1 MDRRSILKA
10 FSISGFV
17 ALGTGSV
24 MRQLLLS
31 KEQGIAA
38 VPVKP
43 LPPVVTD
50 SGPAVLPDMPQK
62 LAEIVEESSAATDFH
77 EVDAPQKLEQ
87 QVADLKAEIEVAET
101 DPHVKDYM
109 QKIRYFEGV
118 FEDDYLIPP
127 EEFKMVQSTLKHMGR
142 VQRTIGHG
150 NFNLISF
157 DQMIKYGRNFS
168 QVGEFTKV
176 ELEYLEQ
183 LFFADANQYGFFG
196 EKVMPGLTDKIPSR
210 ELLKIPKTGHY
221 LFKGKSLALYEKLRK
236 DVGEDIFLTSGI
248 RSTVKQMY
256 LFMSKVVQA
265 EGNMSKASRSLAPPG
280 YSYHAVGDFDVGK
293 IGFGYKN
300 FTEDFAQTD
309 VYKRLQDLG
318 YISIRYT
325 DDNRFGVRYEP
336 WHIQVV

>member
-17 ALGTGSV
+17 ALGSGSV
-24 MRQLLLS
+24 MRQLFLGNNQAGPVIS
-31 KEQGIAA
+31 TDQAESQIGKAA
-38 VPVKP
+38 PEVPE
-43 LPPVVTD
+43 
-50 SGPAVLPDMPQK
+50 K
-62 LAEIVEESSAATDFH
+62 LVEIVEEHASSADFH
-77 EVDAPQKLEQ
+77 EVSAPQKVEQ
-87 QVADLKAEIEVAET
+87 QVADLKAEIEAAES

-118 FEDDYLIPP
+118 FEDDYFLS
-127 EEFKMVQSTLKHMGR
+127 EQEFKLVKDTLKHLGK

-150 NFNLISF
+150 NFNLLNF
-157 DQMIKYGRNFS
+157 DQMVKYGRNFS
-168 QVGEFTKV
+168 QVGEFSRI
-176 ELEYLEQ
+176 ELDFLEQ
-183 LFFADANQYGFFG
+183 LFFADANKYGFYG
-196 EKVMPGLTDKIPSR
+196 EKVLLGLTERIPSKD
-210 ELLKIPKTGHY
+210 LLKVPKTGHY
-221 LFKGKSLALYEKLRK
+221 LFKGKSLKLYETLRK

-256 LFMSKVVQA
+256 LFLSKVVQA

-280 YSYHAVGDFDVGK
+280 YSYHAIGDFDVGK
-293 IGFGYKN
+293 VGYGYKN
-300 FTEDFAQTD
+300 FTEDFAKSD

-325 DDNRFGVRYEP
+325 NDNRFGVRYEP

>member
-17 ALGTGSV
+17 ALGSGSV
-24 MRQLLLS
+24 MRQLLLN
-31 KEQGIAA
+31 EQQKVIVTADPSQ
-38 VPVKP
+38 VPVAENAPKVP
-43 LPPVVTD
+43 E
-50 SGPAVLPDMPQK
+50 K
-62 LAEIVEESSAATDFH
+62 LVEIVEEHAASSDYH
-77 EVDAPQKLEQ
+77 EVSAPQKLEQ
-87 QVADLKAEIEVAET
+87 QVAELKAEIEAAES

-118 FEDDYLIPP
+118 FEDDFFVS
-127 EEFKMVQSTLKHMGR
+127 EQEFKLIQDTLKHLGR

-150 NFNLISF
+150 NFNLINF

-168 QVGEFTKV
+168 QVGEFSKT
-176 ELEYLEQ
+176 ELDFLEQ
-183 LFFADANQYGFFG
+183 LFFVDAGKYGFYG
-196 EKVMPGLTDKIPSR
+196 EKVLPGLTDKIPSR
-210 ELLKIPKTGHY
+210 ELVKVPKTGHY
-221 LFKGKSLALYEKLRK
+221 LFKGKSLKLYHTLRK

-256 LFMSKVVQA
+256 LFLSKAVQA

-293 IGFGYKN
+293 VGYGYKN
-300 FTEDFAQTD
+300 FTEDFAETD

-318 YISIRYT
+318 YIDIRYT
-325 DDNRFGVRYEP
+325 NDNRFGVRYEP

>member
-17 ALGTGSV
+17 ALGSGSV
-24 MRQLLLS
+24 MRQLLLG
-31 KEQGIAA
+31 EQQKAIVTADPSQIPVAA
-38 VPVKP
+38 NAPKVPE
-43 LPPVVTD
+43 
-50 SGPAVLPDMPQK
+50 K
-62 LAEIVEESSAATDFH
+62 LVEIVEEHAAASDYL
-77 EVDAPQKLEQ
+77 EVSAPQKLEQ
-87 QVADLKAEIEVAET
+87 QVADLKAEIEAAEN

-118 FEDDYLIPP
+118 FEDDFFVS
-127 EEFKMVQSTLKHMGR
+127 EQEFKLIQSTLKHLGR

-150 NFNLISF
+150 NFNLINF

-168 QVGEFTKV
+168 QVGEFTKT
-176 ELEYLEQ
+176 ELDFLEQ
-183 LFFADANQYGFFG
+183 LFFVDAGKYGFYG
-196 EKVMPGLTDKIPSR
+196 EKVLPGLTDKIPSR
-210 ELLKIPKTGHY
+210 ELVKVPKTGHY
-221 LFKGKSLALYEKLRK
+221 LFKGKSLKLYDTLRK

-256 LFMSKVVQA
+256 LFLSKAVQA

-293 IGFGYKN
+293 VGYGYKN
-300 FTEDFAQTD
+300 FTEDFAQSD

-318 YISIRYT
+318 YINIRYT
-325 DDNRFGVRYEP
+325 NDNRFGVRYEP